1 MDAEVFSSFSSCV
14 SNTGPCQYFSGQTEA
29 CQERFWLRRERKNF
43 EWNSREAKR
52 PSSSTRGWEC
62 CRNRLQRQ
70 SEGCLLEQRGPATRR
85 TADAAWSF
93 SVTPNTL
100 TGAGWYQQDIRF
112 KDWFEGPSGIQP
124 ALLDPTVKSHRSRKF
139 QVFLPRRQK
148 GVWTSS

>member
-1 MDAEVFSSFSSCV
+1 MLKSSV
-14 SNTGPCQYFSGQTEA
+14 LLVLA
-29 CQERFWLRRERKNF
+29 CQTLALANTFLVGRRLAKKDLDCGERKNF

-70 SEGCLLEQRGPATRR
+70 SEGYLLEQRGPATRR

-124 ALLDPTVKSHRSRKF
+124 ALLDLAVKSHGSRKF